1 MPRLVAAGMS
11 EHNRAMLAALTRL
24 QALAVIALFVVLALA
39 TLTIGAAST
48 GEAISGDGRYS
59 DVQLYHD
66 IGNAV
71 AGGEDYYHAATR
83 LQRAHGFPTS
93 PFVTVRLPTLA
104 WIEAA
109 LGWRTVH
116 VLLCV
121 LLAVTAAAW
130 FTMLRPLVN
139 GRERML
145 AMLLVLV
152 GGAMVASPGLSVSHE
167 LWAGV
172 LVALAMALRVK
183 GLTAPAFPTAAFL
196 AAASA
201 LAIREL
207 ALPFVLLAAF
217 WAWRSGRYRELAAWA
232 ALIAGYA
239 VVLLLHR
246 QAVVPLSLPGDALSQ
261 GWDGLRGP
269 GAVLQDIADVTLLHL
284 IPAPFSYLAVLLCLL
299 GFLGAPPPLARFAL
313 PWLATIALLLAVF
326 ARPVNFYWAI
336 LSVPTVMAGLAFLPR
351 TLRDL
356 IRAASSSRT

>member
-1 MPRLVAAGMS
+1 
-11 EHNRAMLAALTRL
+11 MLAALTRI
-24 QALAVIALFVVLALA
+24 QALAVIALIVALALA
-39 TLTIGAAST
+39 TLTIGPAQT

-109 LGWRTVH
+109 FGWRATH
-116 VLLCV
+116 GMLCA
-121 LLAVTAAAW
+121 LLAAAAVAW
-130 FTMLRPLVN
+130 FAMLRPLV
-139 GRERML
+139 GAGERVA
-145 AMLLVLV
+145 AMLLVLA

-183 GLTAPAFPTAAFL
+183 GLTVPAFI
-196 AAASA
+196 AAALA

-207 ALPFVLLAAF
+207 ALPFVLLAGL
-217 WAWRSGRYRELAAWA
+217 WAWRSGRRAELAAWA
-232 ALIAGYA
+232 
-239 VVLLLHR
+239 LLLAAYAIALFLHR
-246 QAVVPLSLPGDALSQ
+246 GAVEPLSLPDDALSQ
-261 GWDGLRGP
+261 GWGGLRGP
-269 GAVLQDIADVTLLHL
+269 GAVLQDIADVTVLHL
-284 IPAPFSYLAVLLCLL
+284 FPAPPSYLAVLLCLT
-299 GFLGAPPPLARFAL
+299 GFLGAPVPLARFAL

-336 LSVPTVMAGLAFLPR
+336 LTVPTVMVGLAFLPR
-351 TLRDL
+351 AARDL
-356 IRAASSSRT
+356 AKALRR

>member
-1 MPRLVAAGMS
+1 
-11 EHNRAMLAALTRL
+11 MLAALTRI
-24 QALAVIALFVVLALA
+24 QAMAVIALIVALALG
-39 TLTIGAAST
+39 TLMIGAAQT

-71 AGGEDYYHAATR
+71 GAAGNGGEDYYHAATR

-109 LGWRTVH
+109 LGWRATHAV
-116 VLLCV
+116 LCV
-121 LLAVTAAAW
+121 LLAAAAVAW
-130 FTMLRPLVN
+130 FAMLRPLV
-139 GRERML
+139 GTGERVA
-145 AMLLVLV
+145 AMLLVLA
-152 GGAMVASPGLSVSHE
+152 GGAMAASPGLAISHE

-172 LVALAMALRVK
+172 LITLAMALRVN
-183 GLTAPAFPTAAFL
+183 GLPTAAFL
-196 AAASA
+196 TAALA

-217 WAWRSGRYRELAAWA
+217 EAWRGGRRKQLAAWTTLLLA
-232 ALIAGYA
+232 YA

-246 QAVVPLSLPGDALSQ
+246 HAVMPLSLPGDAPSQ
-261 GWDGLRGP
+261 GWGGLRGP
-269 GAVLQDIADVTLLHL
+269 GAVLQDIADVTVLHL
-284 IPAPFSYLAVLLCLL
+284 LPAPFSYLAVLLCLI
-299 GFLGAPPPLARFAL
+299 GFLGAPMPLARLAL

-336 LSVPTVMAGLAFLPR
+336 LSVPMVMAGLAFLPR
-351 TLRDL
+351 TTRDL
-356 IRAASSSRT
+356 ASALRR